1 MSANKIYDFMFK
13 RKWIQR
19 MVIVLATV
27 LLSLCLFAILGLP
40 LQESFAMGTF
50 AALGSILVHVIDII
64 YNKIKEKELED

>member
-1 MSANKIYDFMFK
+1 
-13 RKWIQR
+13 
-19 MVIVLATV
+19 
-27 LLSLCLFAILGLP
+27 